1 MKDVLLCLA
10 AFLLLTWVIY
20 LKAQVVK
27 LLQQNERMA
36 ALLKLKLEKD
46 KGAME
51 VGGGDGQAIGK
62 KPVWMK

>member
-20 LKAQVVK
+20 LKAEIVK
-27 LLQQNERMA
+27 LLQQNEKMA
-36 ALLKLKLEKD
+36 AMLKLKIEKD
-46 KGAME
+46 KAGME
-51 VGGGDGQAIGK
+51 VGGDGQVIGK

>member
-20 LKAQVVK
+20 LKAEIVK
-27 LLQQNERMA
+27 LLQQNEKMA
-36 ALLKLKLEKD
+36 AMLKLKLEKD
-46 KGAME
+46 KAGME
-51 VGGGDGQAIGK
+51 VGGDGQVIGK

>member
-51 VGGGDGQAIGK
+51 VGGGDGIHRSHQAGFSG
-62 KPVWMK
+62 